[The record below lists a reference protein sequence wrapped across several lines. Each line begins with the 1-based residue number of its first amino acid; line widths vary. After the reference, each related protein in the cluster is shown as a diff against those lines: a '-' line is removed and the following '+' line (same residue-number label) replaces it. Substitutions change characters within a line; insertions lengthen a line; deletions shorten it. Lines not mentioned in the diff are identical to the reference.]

1 MRVLITGAGLIGTH
15 TAKELIERGDE
26 VTFFDAA
33 PKPDYIRHV
42 TGRDLPM
49 IRADIRDI
57 AALVDAFQ
65 EIRPACVIHLAA
77 SVGEANIN
85 NVYTGFQVNLVAT
98 INIAEAARL
107 TGVRRLVHAS
117 TQALYVGENPKE
129 LLHEDSPIDCRERVY
144 NAAKLGCEHVLRT
157 YAAKHNIE
165 LALLRFAGVYGYY
178 RVAGGPGVAVQQAVW
193 DAMAGKP
200 VMLNVYESVDFI
212 YVKDLA
218 NGIALAV
225 HTSPLPHQIY
235 NLGSGTLTT
244 VDDVEDTLGKIFPEV
259 TIKRGKLT
267 PARPRMDISRA
278 RSELGFN
285 PEYKLEAGLRD
296 YVQQLEK
303 QKTKMNPKKDLF
315 SAAGL

>member
-15 TAKELIERGDE
+15 TAKELLERGDE
-26 VTFFDAA
+26 VTFFDFA
-33 PKPDYIRHV
+33 PRPDYIRHV
-42 TGRDLPM
+42 TGRDLPV
-49 IRADIRDI
+49 IRGDIRDL

-65 EIRPACVIHLAA
+65 QVRPECVIHLAA

-85 NVYTGFQVNLVAT
+85 NVYAGFQVNLVAA
-98 INIAEAARL
+98 INVAEAARL

-117 TQALYVGENPKE
+117 TQALYVGEDPKE
-129 LLHEDSPIDCRERVY
+129 LLREDSPIDCRERVY
-144 NAAKLGCEHVLRT
+144 NASKLGCEHVLRT
-157 YAAKHNIE
+157 YAAKHTLE

-178 RVAGGPGVAVQQAVW
+178 SVAGGPGVAVQQAVW
-193 DAMAGKP
+193 DAMAGKA
-200 VMLNVYESVDFI
+200 VTLNVYESVDFI
-212 YVKDLA
+212 YAKDLA

-244 VDDVEDTLGKIFPEV
+244 VEDIEAALGKIFPDAK
-259 TIKRGKLT
+259 ISRGKLT

-278 RSELGFN
+278 REELGFN

-296 YVQQLEK
+296 YVAQLK
-303 QKTKMNPKKDLF
+303 N
-315 SAAGL
+315 